1 MASYRIESLGPGTE
15 VPRFGSWGYPWD
27 SKKEEK
33 EESLYQLEKES
44 RHARTHLNI
53 NFKWNRLGCNN
64 KKGMNLDEE
73 NMRCQPINLGSVA
86 IQGARCGIDER
97 RPQV

>member
-15 VPRFGSWGYPWD
+15 VPRLGLSGYPWD
-27 SKKEEK
+27 SKK

-53 NFKWNRLGCNN
+53 NFKWSRPGCNN
-64 KKGMNLDEE
+64 KKGLNPDEE
-73 NMRCQPINLGSVA
+73 NLTCQANQFRISSNSRGWML
-86 IQGARCGIDER
+86 D
-97 RPQV
+97 